1 MVSFKT
7 TDTIKVSGHKI
18 AYLRKGS
25 GEAMLLIHGITTYS
39 FIWRNLVDSLSN
51 VYDVICVD
59 LVGCGDSDKPL
70 DIYCS
75 LKQHSKLLNEFIT
88 KLDIKKFHF
97 IGHDVGGGIGQ
108 IFAVNYPDKLFSLVL
123 INSVGYDFWPV
134 KPILAMRIPIIRQ
147 LAMATLDMGIFKLI
161 VNRGVYNKK
170 HVTEKLMTYFSKPMK
185 TQKGRKS
192 FLHFAKC
199 LNNKNLMDIAEDLK
213 KITLPILIIRGDGDI
228 YLDSSICKKLHDEI
242 QGSTLL
248 RIPTGGHFLQEDEP
262 EMIVHHIKTFLSDK
276 VNAC

>member
-1 MVSFKT
+1 VRSFKT

-25 GEAMLLIHGITTYS
+25 GETMLLIHGITAYS

-59 LVGCGDSDKPL
+59 LMGCGDSDRPL
-70 DIYCS
+70 NFSYS
-75 LKQHSKLLNEFIT
+75 LKQHSKFLNEFII

-108 IFAVNYPDKLFSLVL
+108 IFAVNYSDKLFSLIL
-123 INSVGYDFWPV
+123 INSVGYDCWPV
-134 KPILAMRIPIIRQ
+134 QPILAMRIPIIRQ
-147 LAMATLDMGIFKLI
+147 LAMATLDMGVFKLI
-161 VNRGVYNKK
+161 VNRAVYNKK
-170 HVTEKLMTYFSKPMK
+170 HVTEELMSYFWKPMK
-185 TQKGRKS
+185 SEKGRKA

-213 KITLPILIIRGDGDI
+213 KITLPVLIIRGDGDI

-248 RIPTGGHFLQEDEP
+248 RIPTGGHFIQEDEP
-262 EMIVHHIKTFLSDK
+262 EMIVHHIKTFLSEK
-276 VNAC
+276 VNVC